1 MGFWRGVGYFISILM
16 IIGGLLGALFT
27 YGASLVSTILGFIFI
42 WMLKRSAS
50 QERMEKTLRE
60 IRNNSETVE
69 QRENRKSKEDPEHC
83 VRCGK
88 YMFYW
93 FHWLHPDR
101 LCKQCQKLER
111 DSESADKEKEERSP
125 METVNRDKN
134 KELGMGPDDG

>member
-16 IIGGLLGALFT
+16 VIGGLLGALFT

-42 WMLKRSAS
+42 WMLKRSAA
-50 QERMEKTLRE
+50 QERMEKTLKE

-69 QRENRKSKEDPEHC
+69 QREDRKSKEDPEHC

-101 LCKQCQKLER
+101 LCKKCQKLER
-111 DSESADKEKEERSP
+111 DSKIVDKEKEERSP
-125 METVNRDKN
+125 MGTADIDKD
-134 KELGMGPDDG
+134 KELGMGADDG